1 MKKFVV
7 TSWLCFLLIQVFA
20 REQNL
25 LIKAQTP
32 VQTKV
37 LILCDKHKVGDTNK
51 RLVHT
56 LKKDLSFSGQLNVD
70 VAVVGQ
76 KNKDIEFICS
86 FSSRGYNIVA
96 FATTFNNII
105 DICLC
110 ETITGSSIFKKTYS
124 IKDDAVV
131 ACAHM
136 VANDI
141 WQTLLN
147 QSGLFTTKIAY
158 SQDGDVLN
166 GVCTKQIYVADYDG
180 NNARC
185 VVPKDGVCIAPRWH
199 IDTKNASL
207 FYSDCVEKNI
217 RLMLL
222 DSSLNV
228 SLASN
233 FTGMNMLPTFFPSG
247 NAMVYC
253 LSAAQ
258 GECKLYIYKKDNLKQ
273 LQLGKGNCF
282 SPTVGNAGQT
292 LYYCWDGRV
301 GYPEIYAYDFKKREK
316 RRISSEGYCV
326 TPSFSD
332 ERQQLA
338 YSKGI
343 KGTLQLFIYDEK
355 TKTHTQLTSGVG
367 NKQEPS
373 WSPCGNY
380 LLFSYSTKNS
390 SRIALLNMITQQ
402 KQFVTSEN
410 VRCGYPSWSPQY
422 DDPYLFS

>member
-1 MKKFVV
+1 MKKNVV
-7 TSWLCFLLIQVFA
+7 ISLLYCVASVFCAGQQKMVIQSQA
-20 REQNL
+20 
-25 LIKAQTP
+25 P

-37 LILCDKHKVGDTNK
+37 LLLCDKEQASSTYKE
-51 RLVHT
+51 LVHT
-56 LKKDLSFSGQLNVD
+56 LKKDLSFSGQLNIN
-70 VAVVGQ
+70 VAATEKQ
-76 KNKDIEFICS
+76 RDDTAHICS
-86 FSSRGYNIVA
+86 LSSRGYTIV
-96 FATTFNNII
+96 TFVDICDKTV

-110 ETITGSSIFKKTYS
+110 ETVTGSSVFSKSYVVKKGAIVS
-124 IKDDAVV
+124 
-131 ACAHM
+131 CAHM
-136 VANDI
+136 IANDM

-166 GVCTKQIYVADYDG
+166 GTCTKQIYVADYDG
-180 NNARC
+180 GNAKC

-199 IDTKNASL
+199 VDTKNASL

-217 RLMLL
+217 RLMLV

-233 FTGMNMLPTFFPSG
+233 FTGMNMLPAFFPRG

-258 GECKLYIYKKDNLKQ
+258 GECKLYVYKKDSLKQ

-282 SPTVGNAGQT
+282 SPAVGNNGNI
-292 LYYCWDGRV
+292 LYYCWDGRT
-301 GYPEIYAYDFKKREK
+301 GYPEIYAYDLKKRK
-316 RRISSEGYCV
+316 KHRVTPDGYCV
-326 TPSFSD
+326 TPSYSNAK
-332 ERQQLA
+332 QQLA
-338 YSKGI
+338 YAKGV
-343 KGTLQLFIYDEK
+343 KGTLQLFVYDEK
-355 TKTHTQLTSGVG
+355 TKKHTQLTFGTG

-380 LLFSYSTKNS
+380 LLFSLSTESS

-402 KQFVTSEN
+402 KQFITPDN
-410 VRCGYPSWSPQY
+410 MRCGYPSWSPQY